1 MREMKDILAASRV
14 IPVVTID
21 ELSTAVPLARAIYD
35 GGIRVIEVVLRTPAA
50 LAAITAIKTEVPE
63 LILGAGTIQTVSDLT
78 NSFAAGADVAI
89 SPGMTPALLAMARQ
103 KSWSYLPAA
112 ATASEIMLGLE
123 HGYRYFKYFPA
134 TSLGTELLR
143 HLQGPFA
150 DVKFCATGG
159 VTRDNAKDFLAMPNV
174 LAVGASWV
182 TPAAAVAKRDW
193 QAVRA
198 NAEFAA
204 TL

>member
-1 MREMKDILAASRV
+1 MRDIKDVLAASRV

-21 ELSTAVPLARAIYD
+21 EVHTAVPLARAIYD
-35 GGIRVIEVVLRTPAA
+35 GGLRVIEVVLRSPAA

-63 LILGAGTIQTVSDLT
+63 LILGAGTILTVSDLT
-78 NSFAAGADVAI
+78 SSFAAGADVAI
-89 SPGMTPALLAMARQ
+89 SPGMTPALLSMARQ
-103 KSWSYLPAA
+103 KSWCYLPAA
-112 ATASEIMLGLE
+112 ATASEIMLGVE
-123 HGYRYFKYFPA
+123 HGYQCFKFFPA

-143 HLQGPFA
+143 HFKGPFA

-159 VTRDNAKDFLAMPNV
+159 ITRDNAKEFLAVPNV
-174 LAVGASWV
+174 MAVGASWV
-182 TPAAAVAKRDW
+182 TPAAAIAKRDW

-198 NAEFAA
+198 NAQFAA